1 MKKYFKFLFVFAGL
15 MLFLTACENKS
26 LYPMK
31 TDLSDEKGLEK
42 LVGSID
48 WRPYK
53 LEDYKVKNRS
63 LEIKLSGESD
73 VSQDESFKTT
83 FINGVILLVLTDVE
97 EVWYSGEDLYFTSI
111 DKEFANEIL
120 KVKYGKEVDDYK
132 KSQEDFDNLIE
143 SLNNEKFEAGAAS
156 FEMMEW
162 TFT

>member
-42 LVGSID
+42 LIGSID

-143 SLNNEKFEAGAAS
+143 SLNNEKFEAGAAH
-156 FEMMEW
+156 FEMME
-162 TFT
+162 

>member
-1 MKKYFKFLFVFAGL
+1 MKKYFKILLVLGAL

-31 TDLSDEKGLEK
+31 TDLSNEKGLEK

-83 FINGVILLVLTDVE
+83 FINGVVLLVLTDAE
-97 EVWYSGEDLYFTSI
+97 EVRYYEDKLYFGVI
-111 DKEFANEIL
+111 DRDLADEVL
-120 KVKYGKEVDDYK
+120 KIKYGKEVDDYK
-132 KSQEDFDNLIE
+132 KSQEDFDNLVE
-143 SLNNEKFEAGAAS
+143 SLENEKFEAGAAK
-156 FEMMEW
+156 FEMME
-162 TFT
+162 

>member
-1 MKKYFKFLFVFAGL
+1 MKKYLKFLFVFAGL
-15 MLFLTACENKS
+15 ILLLTGCGNKS
-26 LYPMK
+26 LYSMK
-31 TDLSDEKGLEK
+31 TDLSNEKGLEK

-48 WRPYK
+48 WKLYK

-63 LEIKLSGESD
+63 LEIKLSEESD

-83 FINGVILLVLTDVE
+83 FINGVLLLVLTDAE
-97 EVWYSGEDLYFTSI
+97 EVWYSGENLYFSSI

-132 KSQEDFDNLIE
+132 KSQEDFDKLVE
-143 SLNNEKFEAGAAS
+143 SLENEKFEAGAAS

-162 TFT
+162 NFT

>member
-1 MKKYFKFLFVFAGL
+1 MKKYFKILLVFAGL
-15 MLFLTACENKS
+15 ILLLTGCGNKS
-26 LYPMK
+26 LYSMK
-31 TDLSDEKGLEK
+31 TDLSNEKGLEK

-48 WRPYK
+48 WKLYK

-63 LEIKLSGESD
+63 LEIKLSEESD

-83 FINGVILLVLTDVE
+83 FINGVLLLVLTDAE
-97 EVWYSGEDLYFTSI
+97 EVWYSGENLYFSSI

-143 SLNNEKFEAGAAS
+143 SLNNEKFEAGAAH
-156 FEMMEW
+156 FEMME
-162 TFT
+162 